1 MNIIE
6 MIAQDVFDKVRS
18 RFSNLEMGDGEGN
31 TTNNPKEARFFDF
44 DFAIEG
50 NTLGRVS
57 VSINDIGTLKVYY
70 GQGIT
75 EGTDSVIRGVWYDFL
90 KEMRMFAMRRMLRF
104 DTRDINKGNLNK
116 NDFQYLATNG
126 PKESNMTE
134 SQYFG
139 SSKTSYRALENTKL
153 IIKHSQAVNE
163 TQPGARSRHISA
175 LFIEN
180 SDGERFKYPFNHLSG
195 AKAMQ
200 RHVANG
206 GRPYDDKGTA
216 IIDMSESI
224 IQLNVFKR
232 QAAREGF
239 VNESTQDIFERA
251 MVKLEQLRQDCTN
264 LSKQTYYENWSN
276 NFKTNARAELDEV
289 TLEDYKDKF
298 TVRQFEDNLT
308 SIFPL
313 LHAIMQETS
322 EIDLADVIESTEKC
336 DECGMMECECDHVEE
351 ANDNDPPFDPDPK
364 KKNPPAK
371 PGKHGQGY
379 STAKHLA
386 KQGMKQAEKSAS
398 ESFEMFDEWAD
409 AIVEGYLEPDTIM
422 ALKDL
427 LDNGL
432 TLGAD
437 ATSAVE
443 ALESIGIHDEDL
455 ADALEGLAKVNPEA
469 DPRETIVAWVAH
481 TDPEAAQELSAE
493 PAAEPAP
500 EPAPVEPAPEAPVEP
515 APEADP
521 AAMAPAPEAPV
532 AEDEDSMDNEEPQPQ
547 RANMREIAEVVKSFY
562 DRETG
567 RFPKGETGVV
577 VHCKKMFGDQGGQL
591 AERLVAHLSQRSH
604 QQMAYEDITRM
615 LKLAGIKEGVE
626 KSQIPAY
633 KRKEKGGDW
642 KMSTKDLEDE
652 KTKSPTSSA
661 GLARKKKE
669 LGMSEE
675 SHQSATTM
683 KHVKNPTKGEKQA
696 AKDIKPGIAGYRD
709 RIDMLQSA
717 KKDGRLKNE
726 ASKPSA
732 GLSKGQ
738 KSSIAKKARA
748 GSDIGKPGKSFDK
761 VAKAAGGGEKGK
773 KIAAAAMWKNAAR

>member
-6 MIAQDVFDKVRS
+6 IISQDVFDKVRS

-44 DFAIEG
+44 DFVIEG
-50 NTLGRVS
+50 NNLGRVS
-57 VSINDIGTLKVYY
+57 VSINDIGTLKIYY

-75 EGTDSVIRGVWYDFL
+75 EGTDGIIRGLWYDFL

-116 NDFQYLATNG
+116 DDFQYLATNG
-126 PKESNMTE
+126 PKEDNMTE

-139 SSKTSYRALENTKL
+139 SSKTSYRTLESTKL

-163 TQPGARSRHISA
+163 EQPGARSRHINA

-180 SDGERFKYPFNHLSG
+180 AEGERFKYPFNHLSG

-206 GRPYDDKGTA
+206 GRPYDEKGGA

-224 IQLNVFKR
+224 IQLGIFKR
-232 QAAREGF
+232 QVAREGF
-239 VNESTQDIFERA
+239 VNEGTQDIVERA
-251 MVKLEQLRQDCTN
+251 MAKLEQLRHDCIN

-276 NFKTNARAELDEV
+276 NFKANTRAELDEV
-289 TLEDYKDKF
+289 TMEDYKDKF
-298 TVRQFEDNLT
+298 TVRQFEDNLS

-313 LHAIMQETS
+313 LHSIMQETS
-322 EIDLADVIESTEKC
+322 EVDLADVIESTEKC

-351 ANDNDPPFDPDPK
+351 ASDNDPPFDPDPK

-371 PGKHGQGY
+371 AGKHGQGY
-379 STAKHLA
+379 STVKHLA

-398 ESFEMFDEWAD
+398 ESFEMFDEWAESV
-409 AIVEGYLEPDTIM
+409 VEGFLEPDAIM
-422 ALKDL
+422 SLKDL

-432 TLGAD
+432 TLGVD
-437 ATSAVE
+437 GTSAIE
-443 ALESIGIHDEDL
+443 ALESIGITDKDL
-455 ADALEGLAKVNPEA
+455 ADALKSLAKINPDA
-469 DPRETIVAWVAH
+469 DPKETIVAWVAND
-481 TDPEAAQELSAE
+481 DPEAAQSLSD
-493 PAAEPAP
+493 AEPAP
-500 EPAPVEPAPEAPVEP
+500 EPAPVEPAPVPAEAPP
-515 APEADP
+515 AEDPNAVAPDPMADP
-521 AAMAPAPEAPV
+521 TAVPAAPV

-604 QQMAYEDITRM
+604 QQMAYEDMTRI

-626 KSQIPAY
+626 K
-633 KRKEKGGDW
+633 
-642 KMSTKDLEDE
+642 
-652 KTKSPTSSA
+652 
-661 GLARKKKE
+661 
-669 LGMSEE
+669 

-709 RIDMLQSA
+709 RVDMLQSA

-748 GSDIGKPGKSFDK
+748 GKDIGKPGKSFDK

>member
-6 MIAQDVFDKVRS
+6 IISQDVFDKVRS

-44 DFAIEG
+44 DFVIEG
-50 NTLGRVS
+50 NNLGRVS
-57 VSINDIGTLKVYY
+57 VSINDIGTLKIYY

-75 EGTDSVIRGVWYDFL
+75 EGTDGIIRGLWYDFL

-116 NDFQYLATNG
+116 DDFQYLAKNG
-126 PKESNMTE
+126 PKEDNMTE

-139 SSKTSYRALENTKL
+139 SSKTSYRTLESTKL

-163 TQPGARSRHISA
+163 TQPGARSRHINA

-180 SDGERFKYPFNHLSG
+180 ADGERFKYPFNHLSG

-206 GRPYDDKGTA
+206 GRPYDEKGGA

-224 IQLNVFKR
+224 IQLGIFKR
-232 QAAREGF
+232 QVAREGF
-239 VNESTQDIFERA
+239 VNEGTQDIVERA
-251 MVKLEQLRQDCTN
+251 MAKLEQLRHDCIS

-276 NFKTNARAELDEV
+276 NFKASTRAELDEV
-289 TLEDYKDKF
+289 TMEDYKDKF
-298 TVRQFEDNLT
+298 TVRQFEDNLS

-313 LHAIMQETS
+313 LHSIMQETS
-322 EIDLADVIESTEKC
+322 EVDLADVIESTEKC

-351 ANDNDPPFDPDPK
+351 SNDNNPPFDPDPP

-371 PGKHGQGY
+371 AGKHGQGY
-379 STAKHLA
+379 STVKHLA

-398 ESFEMFDEWAD
+398 ESFEMFDEWAESV
-409 AIVEGYLEPDTIM
+409 VEGFLEPDAIM
-422 ALKDL
+422 SLKDL

-432 TLGAD
+432 TLGVD
-437 ATSAVE
+437 GTSAIE
-443 ALESIGIHDEDL
+443 ALDAIGINDEDL
-455 ADALEGLAKVNPEA
+455 ADALKSLAKINPDA
-469 DPRETIVAWVAH
+469 DPKETIVAWVAND
-481 TDPEAAQELSAE
+481 DPEAAQSLSDAE
-493 PAAEPAP
+493 AAEPAP
-500 EPAPVEPAPEAPVEP
+500 EPAPVEPEP
-515 APEADP
+515 APAEAPPAQDP
-521 AAMAPAPEAPV
+521 NAMAPAPAPAPAPM

-567 RFPKGETGVV
+567 RFPKGETGVI

-591 AERLVAHLSQRSH
+591 AERLVTHLSQRSQ
-604 QQMAYEDITRM
+604 QQMAYEDLTRIM
-615 LKLAGIKEGVE
+615 KLAG
-626 KSQIPAY
+626 
-633 KRKEKGGDW
+633 
-642 KMSTKDLEDE
+642 
-652 KTKSPTSSA
+652 
-661 GLARKKKE
+661 
-669 LGMSEE
+669 
-675 SHQSATTM
+675 M
-683 KHVKNPTKGEKQA
+683 KVTE
-696 AKDIKPGIAGYRD
+696 
-709 RIDMLQSA
+709 
-717 KKDGRLKNE
+717 
-726 ASKPSA
+726 SKPSA

-738 KSSIAKKARA
+738 KSSIAKKAKA
-748 GSDIGKPGKSFDK
+748 GKDIGKPGKSFDK

-773 KIAAAAMWKNAAR
+773 RIAAAAMWKNAAR

>member
-180 SDGERFKYPFNHLSG
+180 ADGERFKYPFNHLSG

-216 IIDMSESI
+216 IIDISESI
-224 IQLNVFKR
+224 IQLNLFKR
-232 QAAREGF
+232 QAGREGF

-251 MVKLEQLRQDCTN
+251 MAKLEQLRHDCTS

-276 NFKTNARAELDEV
+276 NFKANTRAELDEI

-298 TVRQFEDNLT
+298 TVHQFEDNLT

-322 EIDLADVIESTEKC
+322 EVDLADVIEGSEEKC
-336 DECGMMECECDHVEE
+336 NECGMWESKCSCDDVEE
-351 ANDNDPPFDPDPK
+351 AY
-364 KKNPPAK
+364 NPNSAGATHARELKAHHRKDLETKAK
-371 PGKHGQGY
+371 GGDE
-379 STAKHLA
+379 TAKKRLQSLNDKEERMRNDYDA
-386 KQGMKQAEKSAS
+386 RMER
-398 ESFEMFDEWAD
+398 ESVGFENFENWAD
-409 AIVEGYLEPDTIM
+409 AIVEGSLEPDTIM

-443 ALESIGIHDEDL
+443 ALESIGINDEDL
-455 ADALEGLAKVNPEA
+455 NAALESLAKINPEA
-469 DPRETIVAWVAH
+469 DPRETIIAWVAH
-481 TDPEAAQELSAE
+481 TDPESAQELGAE
-493 PAAEPAP
+493 PAA

-521 AAMAPAPEAPV
+521 AAMAPAPAEDPNAVAPAPV
-532 AEDEDSMDNEEPQPQ
+532 AEDEDSMDNEEPVPQ
-547 RANMREIAEVVKSFY
+547 RGNMREIAEVVKSFY

-567 RFPKGETGVV
+567 RFPKGETGVI
-577 VHCKKMFGDQGGQL
+577 VHVKKQFGDQAGRV
-591 AERLVAHLSQRSH
+591 AEMLVSQLSQRA
-604 QQMAYEDITRM
+604 QAFEDMTRM
-615 LKLAGIKEGVE
+615 IKLSGVKEGVE
-626 KSQIPAY
+626 KSQIPAF

-642 KMSTKDLEDE
+642 KMSTKDLENE

-669 LGMSEE
+669 IGVSEV
-675 SHQSATTM
+675 SRQAATTM

-717 KKDGRLKNE
+717 EKSGRLKT
-726 ASKPSA
+726 K
-732 GLSKGQ
+732 
-738 KSSIAKKARA
+738 
-748 GSDIGKPGKSFDK
+748 
-761 VAKAAGGGEKGK
+761 
-773 KIAAAAMWKNAAR
+773 

>member
-6 MIAQDVFDKVRS
+6 IISQDVFDKVRS

-44 DFAIEG
+44 DFVIEG
-50 NTLGRVS
+50 NNLGRVS
-57 VSINDIGTLKVYY
+57 VSINDIGTLKIYY

-75 EGTDSVIRGVWYDFL
+75 EGTDGIIRGLWYDFL

-116 NDFQYLATNG
+116 DDFQYLAKNG
-126 PKESNMTE
+126 PKEDNMTE

-139 SSKTSYRALENTKL
+139 SSKTSYRTLESTKL

-163 TQPGARSRHISA
+163 TQPGARSRHINA

-180 SDGERFKYPFNHLSG
+180 ADGERFKYPFNHLSG

-206 GRPYDDKGTA
+206 GRPYDEKGGA

-224 IQLNVFKR
+224 IQLGIFKR
-232 QAAREGF
+232 QVAREGF
-239 VNESTQDIFERA
+239 VNEGTQDIVERA
-251 MVKLEQLRQDCTN
+251 MAKLEQLRHDCIS

-276 NFKTNARAELDEV
+276 NFKASTRAELDEV
-289 TLEDYKDKF
+289 TMEDYKDKF
-298 TVRQFEDNLT
+298 TVRQFEDNLS

-313 LHAIMQETS
+313 LHSIMQETS
-322 EIDLADVIESTEKC
+322 EVDLADVIESTEKC
-336 DECGMMECECDHVEE
+336 DECGMVECECDHVEE

-371 PGKHGQGY
+371 AGKHGQGY
-379 STAKHLA
+379 STVKHLA

-398 ESFEMFDEWAD
+398 ESFEMFDEWAESV
-409 AIVEGYLEPDTIM
+409 VEGFLEPDAIM
-422 ALKDL
+422 NLKDL
-427 LDNGL
+427 LDDGL
-432 TLGAD
+432 TLGVD
-437 ATSAVE
+437 GTSAIE
-443 ALESIGIHDEDL
+443 ALEAIGINDENL
-455 ADALEGLAKVNPEA
+455 ADALKSLAKINPDA
-469 DPRETIVAWVAH
+469 DPKETIVAWVAND
-481 TDPEAAQELSAE
+481 DPEAAQSLSD
-493 PAAEPAP
+493 AEPAP
-500 EPAPVEPAPEAPVEP
+500 EPAPVEPAPVPAEAPP
-515 APEADP
+515 AEDPNAVAPGPMADP
-521 AAMAPAPEAPV
+521 NAVPAAPV
-532 AEDEDSMDNEEPQPQ
+532 AEDEDSMDNKEPQPQ

-604 QQMAYEDITRM
+604 QQMAYEDMTRI

-626 KSQIPAY
+626 KS
-633 KRKEKGGDW
+633 
-642 KMSTKDLEDE
+642 
-652 KTKSPTSSA
+652 
-661 GLARKKKE
+661 
-669 LGMSEE
+669 
-675 SHQSATTM
+675 HQSNTTM

-748 GSDIGKPGKSFDK
+748 GKDIGKPGKSFDK

>member
-180 SDGERFKYPFNHLSG
+180 ADGERFKYPFNHLSG

-216 IIDMSESI
+216 IIDISESI
-224 IQLNVFKR
+224 IQLNLFKR
-232 QAAREGF
+232 QAGREGF

-251 MVKLEQLRQDCTN
+251 MAKLEQLRHDCTS

-276 NFKTNARAELDEV
+276 NFKANTRAELDEI

-298 TVRQFEDNLT
+298 TVHQFEDNLT

-322 EIDLADVIESTEKC
+322 EVDLADVIEGSEEKC
-336 DECGMMECECDHVEE
+336 NECGMWESKCSCDDVEE
-351 ANDNDPPFDPDPK
+351 AY
-364 KKNPPAK
+364 NPNSAGATHARELKAHHRKDLETKAK
-371 PGKHGQGY
+371 GGDE
-379 STAKHLA
+379 TAKKRLQSLNDKEERMRNDYDA
-386 KQGMKQAEKSAS
+386 RMER
-398 ESFEMFDEWAD
+398 ESVGFENFENWAD
-409 AIVEGYLEPDTIM
+409 AIVEGSLEPDTIM

-443 ALESIGIHDEDL
+443 ALESIGINDEDL
-455 ADALEGLAKVNPEA
+455 NAALESLAKINPEA
-469 DPRETIVAWVAH
+469 DPRETIIAWVAH
-481 TDPEAAQELSAE
+481 TDPESAQELGAE
-493 PAAEPAP
+493 PAA

-521 AAMAPAPEAPV
+521 AAMAPAPAEDPNAVAPAPV
-532 AEDEDSMDNEEPQPQ
+532 AEDEDSMDNEEPVPQ
-547 RANMREIAEVVKSFY
+547 RGNMREIAEVVKSFY

-567 RFPKGETGVV
+567 RFPKGETGVI
-577 VHCKKMFGDQGGQL
+577 VHVKKQFGDQAGRV
-591 AERLVAHLSQRSH
+591 AEMLVSQLSQRA
-604 QQMAYEDITRM
+604 QAFEDMTRM
-615 LKLAGIKEGVE
+615 IKLSGVKEGVE
-626 KSQIPAY
+626 KSQIPAF

-642 KMSTKDLEDE
+642 KMSTKDLENE

-669 LGMSEE
+669 IGVSEV
-675 SHQSATTM
+675 SRQAATTM
-683 KHVKNPTKGEKQA
+683 KHVKNPTKSEKQA

-717 KKDGRLKNE
+717 EKSGRLKT
-726 ASKPSA
+726 K
-732 GLSKGQ
+732 
-738 KSSIAKKARA
+738 
-748 GSDIGKPGKSFDK
+748 
-761 VAKAAGGGEKGK
+761 
-773 KIAAAAMWKNAAR
+773 

>member
-180 SDGERFKYPFNHLSG
+180 ADGERFKYPFNHLSG

-206 GRPYDDKGTA
+206 GRPYDDKGSA

-224 IQLNVFKR
+224 IQLNLFKR
-232 QAAREGF
+232 TAAREGF
-239 VNESTQDIFERA
+239 VNEGTQDIFERA
-251 MVKLEQLRQDCTN
+251 MAKLEQLRQDCTS

-276 NFKTNARAELDEV
+276 NFKANARAELDEV

-322 EIDLADVIESTEKC
+322 EVDLADVIESSEEKC
-336 DECGMMECECDHVEE
+336 NECGMYESKCSCDDVEE
-351 ANDNDPPFDPDPK
+351 AY
-364 KKNPPAK
+364 NPNSAGAEHARQLKASHRKDLETKAK
-371 PGKHGQGY
+371 GGDE
-379 STAKHLA
+379 TAKKRLQSLNDKEERMRNDYDA
-386 KQGMKQAEKSAS
+386 RMER
-398 ESFEMFDEWAD
+398 ESVGFENFENWAD
-409 AIVEGYLEPDTIM
+409 AIVEGSMEPDTIM

-437 ATSAVE
+437 AVSAVE
-443 ALESIGIHDEDL
+443 ALESIGINDEDL
-455 ADALEGLAKVNPEA
+455 NDALESLAKINPEA

-481 TDPEAAQELSAE
+481 SDPEAAQELGAE

-500 EPAPVEPAPEAPVEP
+500 EPAPVEPAPEAPVAP

-567 RFPKGETGVV
+567 RFPKGETGVI

-604 QQMAYEDITRM
+604 QQMAYEDMTRI
-615 LKLAGIKEGVE
+615 LKLSGVKEGVE
-626 KSQIPAY
+626 KSQVPAF

-669 LGMSEE
+669 IGVQEVS
-675 SHQSATTM
+675 QQAATTM

-717 KKDGRLKNE
+717 EKSGRLKT
-726 ASKPSA
+726 K
-732 GLSKGQ
+732 
-738 KSSIAKKARA
+738 
-748 GSDIGKPGKSFDK
+748 
-761 VAKAAGGGEKGK
+761 
-773 KIAAAAMWKNAAR
+773 

>member
-6 MIAQDVFDKVRS
+6 IISQDVFDKVRS

-44 DFAIEG
+44 DFVIEG
-50 NTLGRVS
+50 NNLGRVS
-57 VSINDIGTLKVYY
+57 VSINDIGTLKIYY

-75 EGTDSVIRGVWYDFL
+75 EGTDGIIRGLWYDFL

-116 NDFQYLATNG
+116 DDFQYLAKNG
-126 PKESNMTE
+126 PKEDNMTE

-139 SSKTSYRALENTKL
+139 SSKTSYRTLESTKL

-163 TQPGARSRHISA
+163 TQPGARSRHINA

-180 SDGERFKYPFNHLSG
+180 ADGERFKYPFNHLSG

-206 GRPYDDKGTA
+206 GRPYDEKGGA

-224 IQLNVFKR
+224 IQLGIFKR

-239 VNESTQDIFERA
+239 VNESTQDIVERA
-251 MVKLEQLRQDCTN
+251 MAKLEQLRHDCIN

-276 NFKTNARAELDEV
+276 NFKASTRAELDEV
-289 TLEDYKDKF
+289 TMEDYKDKF
-298 TVRQFEDNLT
+298 TVRQFEDNLS

-313 LHAIMQETS
+313 LHSIMQETS

-351 ANDNDPPFDPDPK
+351 ASDTDPPFDPDPP

-371 PGKHGQGY
+371 AGKHGQGY
-379 STAKHLA
+379 STVKHLA
-386 KQGMKQAEKSAS
+386 KQGMKQAEKSPT
-398 ESFEMFDEWAD
+398 ESFDMFDEWAD
-409 AIVEGYLEPDTIM
+409 AVVEGYLEPDTIM

-437 ATSAVE
+437 ATSAIE
-443 ALESIGIHDEDL
+443 ALEGIGIHDEQL
-455 ADALEGLAKVNPEA
+455 ADALESLAKVNPEA

-481 TDPEAAQELSAE
+481 DDPEAAQELSAE
-493 PAAEPAP
+493 PAAAPA
-500 EPAPVEPAPEAPVEP
+500 PAPVEPAPEAPAEP
-515 APEADP
+515 APAEP
-521 AAMAPAPEAPV
+521 APVAPAPEAPV

-567 RFPKGETGVV
+567 RFPKGETGVI

-604 QQMAYEDITRM
+604 QQMAYEDLTRIM
-615 LKLAGIKEGVE
+615 KLAG
-626 KSQIPAY
+626 
-633 KRKEKGGDW
+633 
-642 KMSTKDLEDE
+642 
-652 KTKSPTSSA
+652 
-661 GLARKKKE
+661 
-669 LGMSEE
+669 
-675 SHQSATTM
+675 M
-683 KHVKNPTKGEKQA
+683 KVTE
-696 AKDIKPGIAGYRD
+696 
-709 RIDMLQSA
+709 
-717 KKDGRLKNE
+717 
-726 ASKPSA
+726 SKPSA
-732 GLSKGQ
+732 GLSKKQ
-738 KSSIAKKARA
+738 KSSISKKARA
-748 GSDIGKPGKSFDK
+748 GGDIGKPGKSFDK

>member
-1 MNIIE
+1 
-6 MIAQDVFDKVRS
+6 
-18 RFSNLEMGDGEGN
+18 
-31 TTNNPKEARFFDF
+31 
-44 DFAIEG
+44 
-50 NTLGRVS
+50 
-57 VSINDIGTLKVYY
+57 
-70 GQGIT
+70 
-75 EGTDSVIRGVWYDFL
+75 
-90 KEMRMFAMRRMLRF
+90 
-104 DTRDINKGNLNK
+104 
-116 NDFQYLATNG
+116 
-126 PKESNMTE
+126 
-134 SQYFG
+134 
-139 SSKTSYRALENTKL
+139 
-153 IIKHSQAVNE
+153 
-163 TQPGARSRHISA
+163 
-175 LFIEN
+175 
-180 SDGERFKYPFNHLSG
+180 
-195 AKAMQ
+195 
-200 RHVANG
+200 
-206 GRPYDDKGTA
+206 
-216 IIDMSESI
+216 
-224 IQLNVFKR
+224 
-232 QAAREGF
+232 
-239 VNESTQDIFERA
+239 
-251 MVKLEQLRQDCTN
+251 
-264 LSKQTYYENWSN
+264 
-276 NFKTNARAELDEV
+276 
-289 TLEDYKDKF
+289 
-298 TVRQFEDNLT
+298 
-308 SIFPL
+308 
-313 LHAIMQETS
+313 MQETS
-322 EIDLADVIESTEKC
+322 EVDLADVIESTEKC

-351 ANDNDPPFDPDPK
+351 ASDTDPPFDPDPP

-371 PGKHGQGY
+371 AGKHGQGY
-379 STAKHLA
+379 STVKHLA
-386 KQGMKQAEKSAS
+386 KQGMKQAEKSPT
-398 ESFEMFDEWAD
+398 ESFDMFDEWAD
-409 AIVEGYLEPDTIM
+409 AVVEGYLEPDTIM

-437 ATSAVE
+437 ATSAIE
-443 ALESIGIHDEDL
+443 ALEGIGIHDEQL
-455 ADALEGLAKVNPEA
+455 ADALESLAKVNPEA

-481 TDPEAAQELSAE
+481 DDPEAAQELSAE
-493 PAAEPAP
+493 QAT
-500 EPAPVEPAPEAPVEP
+500 EPAPVEPAPVEPVEP

-521 AAMAPAPEAPV
+521 AATAPAPAPAEDPNAVPPEAPV
-532 AEDEDSMDNEEPQPQ
+532 AEDEDSMDNEEPQPHQ
-547 RANMREIAEVVKSFY
+547 ANMREIAEVVKSFY

-567 RFPKGETGVV
+567 RFPKGETGVI

-604 QQMAYEDITRM
+604 QQQAFEEMTRM

-726 ASKPSA
+726 ASHQSATTMKHVKNPTKSEKQAAKDIKPGIAGYRDRVDMLQSAKKDGRLKNEASKPSA

-748 GSDIGKPGKSFDK
+748 GGDIGKPGKSFDK

-773 KIAAAAMWKNAAR
+773 RIAAAAMWKNAAR

>member
-163 TQPGARSRHISA
+163 EQPGARSRHISA

-180 SDGERFKYPFNHLSG
+180 ADGERFKYPFNHLSG

-206 GRPYDDKGTA
+206 GRPYDDKGGA
-216 IIDMSESI
+216 IIDISESI
-224 IQLNVFKR
+224 IQLNLFKR
-232 QAAREGF
+232 QAGREGF

-251 MVKLEQLRQDCTN
+251 MAKLEQLRLDCTN

-276 NFKTNARAELDEV
+276 NFKASTRAELDEV

-322 EIDLADVIESTEKC
+322 EVDLADVIEGSEEKC
-336 DECGMMECECDHVEE
+336 NECGMLESKCSCDDVEE
-351 ANDNDPPFDPDPK
+351 AY
-364 KKNPPAK
+364 NPNSAGATHARELKAHHRKDLETKAK
-371 PGKHGQGY
+371 SGDE
-379 STAKHLA
+379 TAKKRLQSLNDKEERMRNDFDA
-386 KQGMKQAEKSAS
+386 RMERESVGF
-398 ESFEMFDEWAD
+398 ESFENWAD
-409 AIVEGYLEPDTIM
+409 AISEGYLEPDTIM

-443 ALESIGIHDEDL
+443 ALESIGINDEDL
-455 ADALEGLAKVNPEA
+455 NDALESLAKINPEA
-469 DPRETIVAWVAH
+469 DPRETIIAWVAH
-481 TDPEAAQELSAE
+481 SDPEAAQELG
-493 PAAEPAP
+493 AEPAP
-500 EPAPVEPAPEAPVEP
+500 VEPAPVEPAPVEPAPEAPVEP
-515 APEADP
+515 APAEDP
-521 AAMAPAPEAPV
+521 NAVPAAPV

-547 RANMREIAEVVKSFY
+547 RANMKEIAEVVKSFY

-567 RFPKGETGVV
+567 RFPKGETGVI

-604 QQMAYEDITRM
+604 QQMAYEDMTRI
-615 LKLAGIKEGVE
+615 LKLSGVREGVE
-626 KSQIPAY
+626 KSQVPAF

-669 LGMSEE
+669 IGVSEV
-675 SHQSATTM
+675 SRQAATTM

-717 KKDGRLKNE
+717 EKSGRLKT
-726 ASKPSA
+726 K
-732 GLSKGQ
+732 
-738 KSSIAKKARA
+738 
-748 GSDIGKPGKSFDK
+748 
-761 VAKAAGGGEKGK
+761 
-773 KIAAAAMWKNAAR
+773 

>member
-1 MNIIE
+1 
-6 MIAQDVFDKVRS
+6 
-18 RFSNLEMGDGEGN
+18 
-31 TTNNPKEARFFDF
+31 
-44 DFAIEG
+44 
-50 NTLGRVS
+50 
-57 VSINDIGTLKVYY
+57 
-70 GQGIT
+70 
-75 EGTDSVIRGVWYDFL
+75 
-90 KEMRMFAMRRMLRF
+90 
-104 DTRDINKGNLNK
+104 
-116 NDFQYLATNG
+116 
-126 PKESNMTE
+126 MTE

-180 SDGERFKYPFNHLSG
+180 ADGERFKYPFNHLSG

-216 IIDMSESI
+216 IIDISESI
-224 IQLNVFKR
+224 IQLNLFKR
-232 QAAREGF
+232 QAGREGF

-251 MVKLEQLRQDCTN
+251 MAKLEQLRHDCTS

-276 NFKTNARAELDEV
+276 NFKANTRAELDEI

-298 TVRQFEDNLT
+298 TVHQFEDNLT

-322 EIDLADVIESTEKC
+322 EVDLADVIEGSEEKC
-336 DECGMMECECDHVEE
+336 NECGMWESKCSCDDVEE
-351 ANDNDPPFDPDPK
+351 AY
-364 KKNPPAK
+364 NPNSAGATHARELKAHHRKDLETKAK
-371 PGKHGQGY
+371 GGDE
-379 STAKHLA
+379 TAKKRLQSLNDKEERMRNDYDA
-386 KQGMKQAEKSAS
+386 RMER
-398 ESFEMFDEWAD
+398 ESVGFENFENWAD
-409 AIVEGYLEPDTIM
+409 AIVEGSLEPDTIM

-443 ALESIGIHDEDL
+443 ALESIGINDEDL
-455 ADALEGLAKVNPEA
+455 NAALESLAKINPEA
-469 DPRETIVAWVAH
+469 DPRETIIAWVAH
-481 TDPEAAQELSAE
+481 TDPESAQELGAE
-493 PAAEPAP
+493 PAA

-521 AAMAPAPEAPV
+521 AAMAPAPAEDPNAVAPAPV
-532 AEDEDSMDNEEPQPQ
+532 AEDEDSMDNEEPVPQ
-547 RANMREIAEVVKSFY
+547 RGNMREIAEVVKSFY

-567 RFPKGETGVV
+567 RFPKGETGVI
-577 VHCKKMFGDQGGQL
+577 VHVKKQFGDQAGRV
-591 AERLVAHLSQRSH
+591 AEMLVSQLSQRA
-604 QQMAYEDITRM
+604 QAFEDMTRM
-615 LKLAGIKEGVE
+615 IKLSGVKEGVE
-626 KSQIPAY
+626 KSQIPAF

-642 KMSTKDLEDE
+642 KMSTKDLENE

-669 LGMSEE
+669 IGVSEV
-675 SHQSATTM
+675 SRQAATTM
-683 KHVKNPTKGEKQA
+683 KHVKNPTKSEKQA

-717 KKDGRLKNE
+717 EKSGRLKT
-726 ASKPSA
+726 K
-732 GLSKGQ
+732 
-738 KSSIAKKARA
+738 
-748 GSDIGKPGKSFDK
+748 
-761 VAKAAGGGEKGK
+761 
-773 KIAAAAMWKNAAR
+773 

>member
-6 MIAQDVFDKVRS
+6 IISQDVFDKVRS

-44 DFAIEG
+44 DFVIEG
-50 NTLGRVS
+50 NNLGRVS
-57 VSINDIGTLKVYY
+57 VSINDIGTLKIYY

-75 EGTDSVIRGVWYDFL
+75 EGTDGIIRGLWYDFL

-116 NDFQYLATNG
+116 DDFQYLATNG
-126 PKESNMTE
+126 PKEDNMTE

-139 SSKTSYRALENTKL
+139 SSKTSYRTLESTKL

-163 TQPGARSRHISA
+163 EQPGARSRHINA

-180 SDGERFKYPFNHLSG
+180 AEGERFKYPFNHLSG

-206 GRPYDDKGTA
+206 GRPYDEKGGA

-224 IQLNVFKR
+224 IQLGIFKR
-232 QAAREGF
+232 QVAREGF
-239 VNESTQDIFERA
+239 VNEGTQDIVERA
-251 MVKLEQLRQDCTN
+251 MAKLEQLRHDCIN

-276 NFKTNARAELDEV
+276 NFKANTRAELDEV
-289 TLEDYKDKF
+289 TMEDYKDKF
-298 TVRQFEDNLT
+298 TVRQFEDNLS

-313 LHAIMQETS
+313 LHSIMQETS
-322 EIDLADVIESTEKC
+322 EVDLADVIESTEKC

-351 ANDNDPPFDPDPK
+351 ASDNDPPFDPDPK

-371 PGKHGQGY
+371 AGKHGQGY
-379 STAKHLA
+379 STVKHLA

-398 ESFEMFDEWAD
+398 ESFEMFDEWAESV
-409 AIVEGYLEPDTIM
+409 VEGFLEPDAIM
-422 ALKDL
+422 SLKDL

-432 TLGAD
+432 TLGVD
-437 ATSAVE
+437 GTSAIE
-443 ALESIGIHDEDL
+443 ALESIGITDKDL
-455 ADALEGLAKVNPEA
+455 ADALKSLAKINPDA
-469 DPRETIVAWVAH
+469 DPKETIVAWVAND
-481 TDPEAAQELSAE
+481 DPEAAQSLSD
-493 PAAEPAP
+493 AEPAP
-500 EPAPVEPAPEAPVEP
+500 EPAPVEPAPVPAEAPP
-515 APEADP
+515 AEDPNAVAPDPMADP
-521 AAMAPAPEAPV
+521 NAVPAAPV

-604 QQMAYEDITRM
+604 QQMAYEDMTRI

-626 KSQIPAY
+626 K
-633 KRKEKGGDW
+633 
-642 KMSTKDLEDE
+642 
-652 KTKSPTSSA
+652 
-661 GLARKKKE
+661 
-669 LGMSEE
+669 

-709 RIDMLQSA
+709 RVDMLQSA

-748 GSDIGKPGKSFDK
+748 GKDIGKPGKSFDK

>member
-116 NDFQYLATNG
+116 DDFQYLATNG

-163 TQPGARSRHISA
+163 EQPGARSRHISA

-180 SDGERFKYPFNHLSG
+180 ADGERFKYPFNHLSG

-206 GRPYDDKGTA
+206 GRPYDDKGAA

-224 IQLNVFKR
+224 IQLNLFKR

-251 MVKLEQLRQDCTN
+251 MVKLAQLRQDCTS

-276 NFKTNARAELDEV
+276 NFKANKRAELDEV

-322 EIDLADVIESTEKC
+322 EVDLDDVVEGSEEKC
-336 DECGMMECECDHVEE
+336 EECGMWESKCSCDHVEE
-351 ANDNDPPFDPDPK
+351 STDAFEAFD
-364 KKNPPAK
+364 
-371 PGKHGQGY
+371 Q
-379 STAKHLA
+379 
-386 KQGMKQAEKSAS
+386 
-398 ESFEMFDEWAD
+398 WAD
-409 AIVEGYLEPDTIM
+409 AIVEGMMTPDTIM

-443 ALESIGIHDEDL
+443 ALESIGINDKDL
-455 ADALEGLAKVNPEA
+455 NDALESLAKINPEA

-481 TDPEAAQELSAE
+481 SDPEAAQELGAE

-500 EPAPVEPAPEAPVEP
+500 VEPAPVEPAPEAPVEP
-515 APEADP
+515 APAP
-521 AAMAPAPEAPV
+521 VAPAPEAPV
-532 AEDEDSMDNEEPQPQ
+532 AEDEDSMDNAEPVRQKG
-547 RANMREIAEVVKSFY
+547 NMREIAEVVKSFY

-567 RFPKGETGVV
+567 RFPKGETGVI
-577 VHCKKMFGDQGGQL
+577 VHVKKQFGDQAGRV
-591 AERLVAHLSQRSH
+591 AEMLVSQLSQRA
-604 QQMAYEDITRM
+604 QAFEDMTRM
-615 LKLAGIKEGVE
+615 IKLSGIKEGAE
-626 KSQIPAY
+626 KSQIPAF

-669 LGMSEE
+669 IGVQEVS
-675 SHQSATTM
+675 QQAATTM

-717 KKDGRLKNE
+717 EKSGRLKT
-726 ASKPSA
+726 K
-732 GLSKGQ
+732 
-738 KSSIAKKARA
+738 
-748 GSDIGKPGKSFDK
+748 
-761 VAKAAGGGEKGK
+761 
-773 KIAAAAMWKNAAR
+773 

>member
-1 MNIIE
+1 MRN
-6 MIAQDVFDKVRS
+6 
-18 RFSNLEMGDGEGN
+18 
-31 TTNNPKEARFFDF
+31 DF
-44 DFAIEG
+44 DARME
-50 NTLGRVS
+50 RES
-57 VSINDIGTLKVYY
+57 VG
-70 GQGIT
+70 
-75 EGTDSVIRGVWYDFL
+75 F
-90 KEMRMFAMRRMLRF
+90 
-104 DTRDINKGNLNK
+104 
-116 NDFQYLATNG
+116 
-126 PKESNMTE
+126 
-134 SQYFG
+134 
-139 SSKTSYRALENTKL
+139 EN
-153 IIKHSQAVNE
+153 
-163 TQPGARSRHISA
+163 
-175 LFIEN
+175 FEN
-180 SDGERFKYPFNHLSG
+180 
-195 AKAMQ
+195 
-200 RHVANG
+200 
-206 GRPYDDKGTA
+206 
-216 IIDMSESI
+216 
-224 IQLNVFKR
+224 
-232 QAAREGF
+232 
-239 VNESTQDIFERA
+239 
-251 MVKLEQLRQDCTN
+251 
-264 LSKQTYYENWSN
+264 
-276 NFKTNARAELDEV
+276 
-289 TLEDYKDKF
+289 
-298 TVRQFEDNLT
+298 
-308 SIFPL
+308 
-313 LHAIMQETS
+313 
-322 EIDLADVIESTEKC
+322 
-336 DECGMMECECDHVEE
+336 
-351 ANDNDPPFDPDPK
+351 
-364 KKNPPAK
+364 
-371 PGKHGQGY
+371 
-379 STAKHLA
+379 
-386 KQGMKQAEKSAS
+386 
-398 ESFEMFDEWAD
+398 WAD

-455 ADALEGLAKVNPEA
+455 ADALESLAKINPEA

-481 TDPEAAQELSAE
+481 SDPEAAQELGAA

-500 EPAPVEPAPEAPVEP
+500 EPAPVEPAPEAPVAP

-532 AEDEDSMDNEEPQPQ
+532 AEDEDSMDNEEPQPH

-567 RFPKGETGVV
+567 RFPKGETGVI

-591 AERLVAHLSQRSH
+591 AERLVAHLSQRSQ
-604 QQMAYEDITRM
+604 QQMAYEDMTRM

-626 KSQIPAY
+626 KSKIPAF

-748 GSDIGKPGKSFDK
+748 GGDIGKPGKSFDK

>member
-116 NDFQYLATNG
+116 DDFQYLATNG

-163 TQPGARSRHISA
+163 EQPGARSRHISA

-180 SDGERFKYPFNHLSG
+180 ADGERFKYPFNHLSG

-224 IQLNVFKR
+224 IQLNLFKR
-232 QAAREGF
+232 QAGREGF

-251 MVKLEQLRQDCTN
+251 MAKLEQLRQDCTS

-276 NFKTNARAELDEV
+276 NFKANTRAELDEI

-322 EIDLADVIESTEKC
+322 EVDLADVIEGS
-336 DECGMMECECDHVEE
+336 DDVEE
-351 ANDNDPPFDPDPK
+351 AYNPNSAGAQHARELKASHRKDLETKAKGGDESAKKRLQSLNDKEERMRNDFD
-364 KKNPPAK
+364 AR
-371 PGKHGQGY
+371 
-379 STAKHLA
+379 
-386 KQGMKQAEKSAS
+386 MER
-398 ESFEMFDEWAD
+398 ESVGFENFENWAD

-455 ADALEGLAKVNPEA
+455 ADALESLAKVNPEA

-500 EPAPVEPAPEAPVEP
+500 EPAPVEPAPEEPVAP

-521 AAMAPAPEAPV
+521 AAMAPAPAPM
-532 AEDEDSMDNEEPQPQ
+532 AEDEDSMDNEEPQPH

-567 RFPKGETGVV
+567 RFPKGETGVI

-604 QQMAYEDITRM
+604 QQMAYEDMTRM

-626 KSQIPAY
+626 KSQIPAF

-748 GSDIGKPGKSFDK
+748 GGDIGKPGKSFDK

>member
-180 SDGERFKYPFNHLSG
+180 ADGERFKYPFNHLSG

-216 IIDMSESI
+216 IIDISESI
-224 IQLNVFKR
+224 IQLNLFKR
-232 QAAREGF
+232 QAGREGF

-251 MVKLEQLRQDCTN
+251 MAKLEQLRHDCTS

-276 NFKTNARAELDEV
+276 NFKANTRAELDEI

-298 TVRQFEDNLT
+298 TVHQFEDNLT

-322 EIDLADVIESTEKC
+322 EVDLADVIEGSEEKC
-336 DECGMMECECDHVEE
+336 NECGMWESKCSCDDVEE
-351 ANDNDPPFDPDPK
+351 AYNPNSAGATHARELKAHHRKELETKAKGGDESAKKRLQSLNDKEERMRNDYDARMERESVGF
-364 KKNPPAK
+364 
-371 PGKHGQGY
+371 
-379 STAKHLA
+379 
-386 KQGMKQAEKSAS
+386 
-398 ESFEMFDEWAD
+398 ESFENWAD
-409 AIVEGYLEPDTIM
+409 AISEGYLEPDTIM

-443 ALESIGIHDEDL
+443 ALESIGINDEDL
-455 ADALEGLAKVNPEA
+455 NAALESLAKINPEA

-481 TDPEAAQELSAE
+481 SDPESAQELGAE

-500 EPAPVEPAPEAPVEP
+500 AEPAPVEPAPAPAE
-515 APEADP
+515 DP
-521 AAMAPAPEAPV
+521 AAMAPAPAEDPNAVPAAPV

-567 RFPKGETGVV
+567 RFPKGETGVI

-604 QQMAYEDITRM
+604 QQMAYEDMTRI
-615 LKLAGIKEGVE
+615 LKLSGVKEGVE
-626 KSQIPAY
+626 KSKIPAF

-675 SHQSATTM
+675 SSQSKTTM
-683 KHVKNPTKGEKQA
+683 KHIKNPTKGEKQA

-717 KKDGRLKNE
+717 EKSGRLKT
-726 ASKPSA
+726 K
-732 GLSKGQ
+732 
-738 KSSIAKKARA
+738 
-748 GSDIGKPGKSFDK
+748 
-761 VAKAAGGGEKGK
+761 
-773 KIAAAAMWKNAAR
+773 

>member
-116 NDFQYLATNG
+116 DDFQYLATNG

-163 TQPGARSRHISA
+163 EQPGARSRHISA

-180 SDGERFKYPFNHLSG
+180 ADGERFKYPFNHLSG

-224 IQLNVFKR
+224 IQLNLFKR
-232 QAAREGF
+232 QAGREGF

-251 MVKLEQLRQDCTN
+251 MAKLEQLRQDCTS

-276 NFKTNARAELDEV
+276 NFKANTRAELDEI

-322 EIDLADVIESTEKC
+322 EVDLADVIEGS
-336 DECGMMECECDHVEE
+336 DDVEE
-351 ANDNDPPFDPDPK
+351 AY
-364 KKNPPAK
+364 NP
-371 PGKHGQGY
+371 
-379 STAKHLA
+379 
-386 KQGMKQAEKSAS
+386 
-398 ESFEMFDEWAD
+398 
-409 AIVEGYLEPDTIM
+409 
-422 ALKDL
+422 
-427 LDNGL
+427 N
-432 TLGAD
+432 
-437 ATSAVE
+437 
-443 ALESIGIHDEDL
+443 
-455 ADALEGLAKVNPEA
+455 
-469 DPRETIVAWVAH
+469 
-481 TDPEAAQELSAE
+481 
-493 PAAEPAP
+493 
-500 EPAPVEPAPEAPVEP
+500 
-515 APEADP
+515 
-521 AAMAPAPEAPV
+521 
-532 AEDEDSMDNEEPQPQ
+532 
-547 RANMREIAEVVKSFY
+547 
-562 DRETG
+562 
-567 RFPKGETGVV
+567 
-577 VHCKKMFGDQGGQL
+577 
-591 AERLVAHLSQRSH
+591 
-604 QQMAYEDITRM
+604 
-615 LKLAGIKEGVE
+615 
-626 KSQIPAY
+626 
-633 KRKEKGGDW
+633 
-642 KMSTKDLEDE
+642 
-652 KTKSPTSSA
+652 SA
-661 GLARKKKE
+661 GAQHARE
-669 LGMSEE
+669 LKA
-675 SHQSATTM
+675 SHRKRS
-683 KHVKNPTKGEKQA
+683 
-696 AKDIKPGIAGYRD
+696 
-709 RIDMLQSA
+709 
-717 KKDGRLKNE
+717 
-726 ASKPSA
+726 
-732 GLSKGQ
+732 
-738 KSSIAKKARA
+738 
-748 GSDIGKPGKSFDK
+748 
-761 VAKAAGGGEKGK
+761 
-773 KIAAAAMWKNAAR
+773 

>member
-6 MIAQDVFDKVRS
+6 IISQDVFDKVRS

-44 DFAIEG
+44 DFVIEG
-50 NTLGRVS
+50 NNLGRVS
-57 VSINDIGTLKVYY
+57 VSINDIGTLKIYY

-75 EGTDSVIRGVWYDFL
+75 EGTDGIIRGLWYDFL

-116 NDFQYLATNG
+116 DDFQYLATNG
-126 PKESNMTE
+126 PKEDNMTE

-139 SSKTSYRALENTKL
+139 SSKTSYRTLESTKL

-163 TQPGARSRHISA
+163 EQPGARSRHINA

-180 SDGERFKYPFNHLSG
+180 AEGERFKYPFNHLSG

-206 GRPYDDKGTA
+206 GRPYDEKGGA

-224 IQLNVFKR
+224 IQLGIFKR
-232 QAAREGF
+232 QVAREGF
-239 VNESTQDIFERA
+239 VNEGTQDIVERA
-251 MVKLEQLRQDCTN
+251 MAKLEQLRHDCIN

-276 NFKTNARAELDEV
+276 NFKANTRAELDEV
-289 TLEDYKDKF
+289 TMEDYKDKF
-298 TVRQFEDNLT
+298 TVRQFEDNLS

-313 LHAIMQETS
+313 LHSIMQETS
-322 EIDLADVIESTEKC
+322 EVDLADVIESTEKC

-351 ANDNDPPFDPDPK
+351 ASDNDPPFDPDPK

-371 PGKHGQGY
+371 AGKHGQGY
-379 STAKHLA
+379 STVKHLA

-398 ESFEMFDEWAD
+398 ESFEMFDEWAESV
-409 AIVEGYLEPDTIM
+409 VEGFLEPDAIM
-422 ALKDL
+422 SLKDL

-432 TLGAD
+432 TLGVD
-437 ATSAVE
+437 GTSAIE
-443 ALESIGIHDEDL
+443 ALESIGITDKDL
-455 ADALEGLAKVNPEA
+455 ADALKSLAKINPDA
-469 DPRETIVAWVAH
+469 DPKETIVAWVAND
-481 TDPEAAQELSAE
+481 DPEAAQSLSD
-493 PAAEPAP
+493 AEPAP
-500 EPAPVEPAPEAPVEP
+500 EPAPVEPAPVPAEAPP
-515 APEADP
+515 AEDPNAVAPDPMADLNAVP
-521 AAMAPAPEAPV
+521 AAPV

-604 QQMAYEDITRM
+604 QQMAYEDMTRI

-626 KSQIPAY
+626 KS
-633 KRKEKGGDW
+633 
-642 KMSTKDLEDE
+642 
-652 KTKSPTSSA
+652 
-661 GLARKKKE
+661 
-669 LGMSEE
+669 
-675 SHQSATTM
+675 HQSNTTM
-683 KHVKNPTKGEKQA
+683 KHIKNPTKGEKQA

-709 RIDMLQSA
+709 RVDMLQSA

-748 GSDIGKPGKSFDK
+748 GKDIGKPGKSFDK

>member
-6 MIAQDVFDKVRS
+6 IISQDVFDKVRS

-44 DFAIEG
+44 DFVIEG
-50 NTLGRVS
+50 NNLGRVS
-57 VSINDIGTLKVYY
+57 VSINDIGTLKIYY

-75 EGTDSVIRGVWYDFL
+75 EGTDGIIRGLWYDFL

-116 NDFQYLATNG
+116 DDFQYLAKNG
-126 PKESNMTE
+126 PKEDNMTE

-139 SSKTSYRALENTKL
+139 SSKTSYRTLESTKL

-163 TQPGARSRHISA
+163 TQPGARSRHINA

-180 SDGERFKYPFNHLSG
+180 ADGERFKYPFNHLSG

-206 GRPYDDKGTA
+206 GRPYDEKGGA

-224 IQLNVFKR
+224 IQLGIFKR
-232 QAAREGF
+232 QVAREGF
-239 VNESTQDIFERA
+239 VNEGTQDIVERA
-251 MVKLEQLRQDCTN
+251 MAKLEQLRHDCIN

-276 NFKTNARAELDEV
+276 NFKASARAELDEV
-289 TLEDYKDKF
+289 TMEDYKDKF
-298 TVRQFEDNLT
+298 TVRQFEDNLS

-313 LHAIMQETS
+313 LHSIMQETS
-322 EIDLADVIESTEKC
+322 EVDLADVIESTEKC

-351 ANDNDPPFDPDPK
+351 ANDNNPPFDPDPP

-371 PGKHGQGY
+371 AGKHGQGY
-379 STAKHLA
+379 STVKHLA

-398 ESFEMFDEWAD
+398 ESFEMFDEWAESV
-409 AIVEGYLEPDTIM
+409 VEGFLEPDAIM
-422 ALKDL
+422 NLKDL
-427 LDNGL
+427 LDDGL
-432 TLGAD
+432 TLGVD
-437 ATSAVE
+437 GTSAIE
-443 ALESIGIHDEDL
+443 ALEAIGINDENL
-455 ADALEGLAKVNPEA
+455 ADALKSLAKINPDA
-469 DPRETIVAWVAH
+469 DPKETIVAWVAND
-481 TDPEAAQELSAE
+481 DPEAAQSLSD
-493 PAAEPAP
+493 AEPAP
-500 EPAPVEPAPEAPVEP
+500 EPAPVEPAPVPAEAPP
-515 APEADP
+515 AEDPNAVAPGPMADP
-521 AAMAPAPEAPV
+521 NAVPAAPV
-532 AEDEDSMDNEEPQPQ
+532 AEDEDSMDNKEPQPQ

-604 QQMAYEDITRM
+604 QQMAYEDMTRI

-626 KSQIPAY
+626 KS
-633 KRKEKGGDW
+633 
-642 KMSTKDLEDE
+642 
-652 KTKSPTSSA
+652 
-661 GLARKKKE
+661 
-669 LGMSEE
+669 
-675 SHQSATTM
+675 HQSNTTM

-748 GSDIGKPGKSFDK
+748 GKDIGKPGKSFDK

>member
-180 SDGERFKYPFNHLSG
+180 ADGERFKYPFNHLSG

-216 IIDMSESI
+216 IIDISESI
-224 IQLNVFKR
+224 IQLNLFKR

-251 MVKLEQLRQDCTN
+251 MAKLEQLRHDCTS

-276 NFKTNARAELDEV
+276 NFKANTRAELDEI

-298 TVRQFEDNLT
+298 TVHQFEDNLT
-308 SIFPL
+308 NIFPL

-322 EIDLADVIESTEKC
+322 EVDLADVIEGSEEKC
-336 DECGMMECECDHVEE
+336 NECGMLESKCSCDDVEE
-351 ANDNDPPFDPDPK
+351 AY
-364 KKNPPAK
+364 NPNSAGAEHARQLKASHRKDLETKAK
-371 PGKHGQGY
+371 GGDE
-379 STAKHLA
+379 TAKKRLQSLNDKEERMRNDYDA
-386 KQGMKQAEKSAS
+386 RMER
-398 ESFEMFDEWAD
+398 ESVGFENFENWAD
-409 AIVEGYLEPDTIM
+409 AIVEGSMEPDTIM

-443 ALESIGIHDEDL
+443 ALESIGINDEDL
-455 ADALEGLAKVNPEA
+455 NAALESLAKINPEA

-481 TDPEAAQELSAE
+481 TDPESAQELGAE
-493 PAAEPAP
+493 PAA

-521 AAMAPAPEAPV
+521 AAMATAPAEDPNAVAPAPM
-532 AEDEDSMDNEEPQPQ
+532 AEDEDSMDNEEPVPQ
-547 RANMREIAEVVKSFY
+547 RGNMREIAEVVKSFY

-567 RFPKGETGVV
+567 RFPKGETGVI
-577 VHCKKMFGDQGGQL
+577 VHVKKQFGDQAGRV
-591 AERLVAHLSQRSH
+591 AEMLVSQLSQRA
-604 QQMAYEDITRM
+604 QAFEDITRM
-615 LKLAGIKEGVE
+615 IKLSGVKEGVE
-626 KSQIPAY
+626 KSQIPAF

-669 LGMSEE
+669 IGVQEV
-675 SHQSATTM
+675 SHQDKTTM

-717 KKDGRLKNE
+717 EKSGRLKT
-726 ASKPSA
+726 K
-732 GLSKGQ
+732 
-738 KSSIAKKARA
+738 
-748 GSDIGKPGKSFDK
+748 
-761 VAKAAGGGEKGK
+761 
-773 KIAAAAMWKNAAR
+773 

>member
-6 MIAQDVFDKVRS
+6 IISQDVFDKVRS

-44 DFAIEG
+44 DFVIEG
-50 NTLGRVS
+50 NNLGRVS
-57 VSINDIGTLKVYY
+57 VSINDIGTLKIYY

-75 EGTDSVIRGVWYDFL
+75 EGTDGIIRGLWYDFL

-116 NDFQYLATNG
+116 DDFQYLATNG
-126 PKESNMTE
+126 PKEDNMTE

-139 SSKTSYRALENTKL
+139 SSKTSYRTLESTKL

-163 TQPGARSRHISA
+163 EQPGARSRHINA

-180 SDGERFKYPFNHLSG
+180 AEGERFKYPFNHLSG

-206 GRPYDDKGTA
+206 GRPYDEKGGA

-224 IQLNVFKR
+224 IQLGIFKR
-232 QAAREGF
+232 QVAREGF
-239 VNESTQDIFERA
+239 VNEGTQDIVERA
-251 MVKLEQLRQDCTN
+251 IAKLEQLRHDCIN

-276 NFKTNARAELDEV
+276 NFKANTRAELDEV
-289 TLEDYKDKF
+289 TMEDYKDKF
-298 TVRQFEDNLT
+298 TVRQFEDNLS

-313 LHAIMQETS
+313 LHSIMQETS
-322 EIDLADVIESTEKC
+322 EVDLADVIESTEKC

-351 ANDNDPPFDPDPK
+351 ASDNDPPFDPDPK

-371 PGKHGQGY
+371 AGKHGQGY
-379 STAKHLA
+379 STVKHLA

-398 ESFEMFDEWAD
+398 ESFEMFDEWAESV
-409 AIVEGYLEPDTIM
+409 VEGFLEPDAIM
-422 ALKDL
+422 SLKDL

-432 TLGAD
+432 TLGVD
-437 ATSAVE
+437 GTSAIE
-443 ALESIGIHDEDL
+443 ALESIGITDKDL
-455 ADALEGLAKVNPEA
+455 ADALKSLAKINPDA
-469 DPRETIVAWVAH
+469 DPKETIVAWVAND
-481 TDPEAAQELSAE
+481 DPEAAQSLSD
-493 PAAEPAP
+493 AEPAP
-500 EPAPVEPAPEAPVEP
+500 EPAPVEPAPVPAEAPP
-515 APEADP
+515 AEDPNAVAPDPMADP
-521 AAMAPAPEAPV
+521 NAVPAAPV

-604 QQMAYEDITRM
+604 QQMAYEDMTRI

-626 KSQIPAY
+626 KS
-633 KRKEKGGDW
+633 
-642 KMSTKDLEDE
+642 
-652 KTKSPTSSA
+652 
-661 GLARKKKE
+661 
-669 LGMSEE
+669 
-675 SHQSATTM
+675 HQSNTTM
-683 KHVKNPTKGEKQA
+683 KHIKNPTKGEKQA

-709 RIDMLQSA
+709 RVDMLQSA

-726 ASKPSA
+726 ASKPST

-748 GSDIGKPGKSFDK
+748 GKDIGKPGKSFDK

>member
-116 NDFQYLATNG
+116 DDFQYLATNG

-163 TQPGARSRHISA
+163 EQPGARSRHISA

-180 SDGERFKYPFNHLSG
+180 ADGERFKYPFNHLSG

-224 IQLNVFKR
+224 IQLNLFKR
-232 QAAREGF
+232 TAAREGF

-251 MVKLEQLRQDCTN
+251 MAKLEQLRQDCTS

-276 NFKTNARAELDEV
+276 NFKANTRAELDEI

-322 EIDLADVIESTEKC
+322 EVDLADVIEGS
-336 DECGMMECECDHVEE
+336 DDVEE
-351 ANDNDPPFDPDPK
+351 AYNPNSAGAQHARELKASHRKDLETKAKGGDESAKKRLQSLNDKEERMRNDFD
-364 KKNPPAK
+364 AR
-371 PGKHGQGY
+371 
-379 STAKHLA
+379 
-386 KQGMKQAEKSAS
+386 MER
-398 ESFEMFDEWAD
+398 ESVGFENFENWAD

-455 ADALEGLAKVNPEA
+455 ADALESLAKINPEA

-481 TDPEAAQELSAE
+481 SDPEAAQELGAA

-500 EPAPVEPAPEAPVEP
+500 EPAPVEPAPEAPVAP

-532 AEDEDSMDNEEPQPQ
+532 AEDEDSMDNEEPQPH

-567 RFPKGETGVV
+567 RFPKGETGVI

-604 QQMAYEDITRM
+604 QQMAYEDMTRM

-626 KSQIPAY
+626 KSQIPAF

-748 GSDIGKPGKSFDK
+748 GGDIGKPGKSFDK

>member
-6 MIAQDVFDKVRS
+6 IISQDVFDKVRS

-44 DFAIEG
+44 DFVIEG
-50 NTLGRVS
+50 NNLGRVS
-57 VSINDIGTLKVYY
+57 VSINDIGTLKIYY

-75 EGTDSVIRGVWYDFL
+75 EGTDGIIRGLWYDFL

-116 NDFQYLATNG
+116 DDFQYLAKNG
-126 PKESNMTE
+126 PKEDNMTE

-139 SSKTSYRALENTKL
+139 SSKTSYRTLESTKL

-163 TQPGARSRHISA
+163 TQPGARSRHINA

-180 SDGERFKYPFNHLSG
+180 ADGERFKYPFNHLSG

-206 GRPYDDKGTA
+206 GRPYDEKGGA

-224 IQLNVFKR
+224 IQLGIFKR

-239 VNESTQDIFERA
+239 VNESTQDIVERA
-251 MVKLEQLRQDCTN
+251 MAKLEQLRHDCIN

-276 NFKTNARAELDEV
+276 NFKANARAELDEV
-289 TLEDYKDKF
+289 TMEDYKDKF
-298 TVRQFEDNLT
+298 TVRQFEDNLS

-313 LHAIMQETS
+313 LHSIMQETS
-322 EIDLADVIESTEKC
+322 EVDLADVIENT
-336 DECGMMECECDHVEE
+336 E

-371 PGKHGQGY
+371 AGKHGQGY

-386 KQGMKQAEKSAS
+386 KQGMKQAEKSPT
-398 ESFEMFDEWAD
+398 ESFEIFDEWAD
-409 AIVEGYLEPDTIM
+409 SIVEGYLDPDAIM
-422 ALKDL
+422 NLKDL

-432 TLGAD
+432 TLGVD
-437 ATSAVE
+437 GTSAIE
-443 ALESIGIHDEDL
+443 ALEAIGINDKDL
-455 ADALEGLAKVNPEA
+455 ADALKSLAKINPDA
-469 DPRETIVAWVAH
+469 DPKETIVAWVAND
-481 TDPEAAQELSAE
+481 DPEAAQSLSDTE
-493 PAAEPAP
+493 TAEPAP
-500 EPAPVEPAPEAPVEP
+500 EPAPVEPEP
-515 APEADP
+515 APAEAPPAQDP
-521 AAMAPAPEAPV
+521 NAMAPAPAPAPM
-532 AEDEDSMDNEEPQPQ
+532 AEDEDSMDNKEPQPQ

-567 RFPKGETGVV
+567 RFPKGETGVI

-591 AERLVAHLSQRSH
+591 AERLVAHLSQRS
-604 QQMAYEDITRM
+604 MAYEEISSIMKLSGVKVNEATQMVTGKSKYVAKKVDQWKKQGYKVEKTHKHPNGDETVKLTSDDKKSNESMDDI
-615 LKLAGIKEGVE
+615 LKLAGMKVAEG
-626 KSQIPAY
+626 
-633 KRKEKGGDW
+633 
-642 KMSTKDLEDE
+642 
-652 KTKSPTSSA
+652 
-661 GLARKKKE
+661 
-669 LGMSEE
+669 
-675 SHQSATTM
+675 
-683 KHVKNPTKGEKQA
+683 
-696 AKDIKPGIAGYRD
+696 
-709 RIDMLQSA
+709 
-717 KKDGRLKNE
+717 
-726 ASKPSA
+726 KPSA

-748 GSDIGKPGKSFDK
+748 GGDIGKPGKSFDK

>member
-6 MIAQDVFDKVRS
+6 IIAQDVFDKVRS

-31 TTNNPKEARFFDF
+31 TTNNPKDARFFDF
-44 DFAIEG
+44 DFTIEG

-57 VSINDIGTLKVYY
+57 VSINDIGSLKVYY

-75 EGTDSVIRGVWYDFL
+75 EGTDSVIRDMWYDFL
-90 KEMRMFAMRRMLRF
+90 REMRMFAMRRMLRF

-126 PKESNMTE
+126 SKESNMNE

-139 SSKTSYRALENTKL
+139 SSKTSYRTLENTKL
-153 IIKHSQAVNE
+153 IIKHSQAVNDE
-163 TQPGARSRHISA
+163 QPGARSRHINS

-180 SDGERFKYPFNHLSG
+180 AEGERFKYPFNHLSG

-216 IIDMSESI
+216 IIDISESI
-224 IQLNVFKR
+224 IQLNIFKR
-232 QAAREGF
+232 QAGREGF

-251 MVKLEQLRQDCTN
+251 MAKLDQLRHDCTN
-264 LSKQTYYENWSN
+264 LSKQTYYENWSES
-276 NFKTNARAELDEV
+276 FKANARAELDEV

-322 EIDLADVIESTEKC
+322 EVDLADVIEGSGDAPVHPNDDADGEHGWDDT
-336 DECGMMECECDHVEE
+336 DE
-351 ANDNDPPFDPDPK
+351 AY
-364 KKNPPAK
+364 NPNSAGATHARELKAHYRKDLETKAK
-371 PGKHGQGY
+371 GGDE
-379 STAKHLA
+379 TAKKRLQSLNDKEERMRNDFDA
-386 KQGMKQAEKSAS
+386 RMERESVGF
-398 ESFEMFDEWAD
+398 ESFENWAN
-409 AIVEGYLEPDTIM
+409 AVSEGFLEPDTVM

-427 LDNGL
+427 LDSGL

-443 ALESIGIHDEDL
+443 ALEGIGINDENL
-455 ADALEGLAKVNPEA
+455 NDALESLAKLNPEA
-469 DPRETIVAWVAH
+469 DPTETIIAWVAH
-481 TDPEAAQELSAE
+481 SDPEAAQELGAE
-493 PAAEPAP
+493 PAEEPAP
-500 EPAPVEPAPEAPVEP
+500 VEPAPVEPAPVEPAPEE
-515 APEADP
+515 DP
-521 AAMAPAPEAPV
+521 AAMAPAPAEDPNAVPPAPM
-532 AEDEDSMDNEEPQPQ
+532 AEDEDSMDNEEPVPQ
-547 RANMREIAEVVKSFY
+547 KGNMREIAEVVKSFY

-567 RFPKGETGVV
+567 RFPKGETGVI
-577 VHCKKMFGDQGGQL
+577 VHVKKQFGDQAGRV
-591 AERLVAHLSQRSH
+591 AEMLVSQLSQRAN
-604 QQMAYEDITRM
+604 QQQQAFEEISRM
-615 LKLAGIKEGVE
+615 LKLSGVREGVE
-626 KSQIPAY
+626 KSQVPAY

-669 LGMSEE
+669 IGVQEV
-675 SHQSATTM
+675 SHQDKTTM

-717 KKDGRLKNE
+717 EKAGRLKT
-726 ASKPSA
+726 K
-732 GLSKGQ
+732 
-738 KSSIAKKARA
+738 
-748 GSDIGKPGKSFDK
+748 
-761 VAKAAGGGEKGK
+761 
-773 KIAAAAMWKNAAR
+773 

>member
-6 MIAQDVFDKVRS
+6 IIAQDVFDKVRS

-44 DFAIEG
+44 DFVIEG
-50 NTLGRVS
+50 NNLGRVS

-75 EGTDSVIRGVWYDFL
+75 EGTDGIIRGLWYDFL

-104 DTRDINKGNLNK
+104 DTRDIMKGNLNK
-116 NDFQYLATNG
+116 DDFQYLAKNG
-126 PKESNMTE
+126 PKEENMTE

-163 TQPGARSRHISA
+163 EQPGARSRHINA

-180 SDGERFKYPFNHLSG
+180 EDGERFKYPFNHLSG

-206 GRPYDDKGTA
+206 GRPYDEKGAA

-224 IQLNVFKR
+224 IQLNMFKR

-239 VNESTQDIFERA
+239 VNEGTQDIVERA
-251 MVKLEQLRQDCTN
+251 MAKLEQLRNECTH

-276 NFKTNARAELDEV
+276 NFKANARAELDEV

-313 LHAIMQETS
+313 LHSIMQETS
-322 EIDLADVIESTEKC
+322 EVDLADVIESTEKC

-351 ANDNDPPFDPDPK
+351 ASDNDPPFDPDPP

-371 PGKHGQGY
+371 AGKHGQGY
-379 STAKHLA
+379 STVKHLA
-386 KQGMKQAEKSAS
+386 KQGMKQAEKSPT
-398 ESFEMFDEWAD
+398 ESFDMFDEWAN
-409 AIVEGYLEPDTIM
+409 AVVEGYLEPDTIM
-422 ALKDL
+422 SLKDL
-427 LDNGL
+427 LDTGL
-432 TLGAD
+432 TLGVD
-437 ATSAVE
+437 GTSAIE
-443 ALESIGIHDEDL
+443 ALEAIGINDKDL
-455 ADALEGLAKVNPEA
+455 ADALKSLAKINPDA
-469 DPRETIVAWVAH
+469 DPKETIVAWVAND
-481 TDPEAAQELSAE
+481 DPEAAQSLSDAQ
-493 PAAEPAP
+493 AAEPAP
-500 EPAPVEPAPEAPVEP
+500 VEPAPVEPAPEAPV
-515 APEADP
+515 AP
-521 AAMAPAPEAPV
+521 APAPEMNSGQPV
-532 AEDEDSMDNEEPQPQ
+532 AENTADYDKILQAIAALYGEDMWDNDAMQDLANDLEQAGPSDRELDFIIAKGKLPKRLANIQFTNSDDVQFESTTEDEDSMDNEEPQPH

-567 RFPKGETGVV
+567 RFPKGETGVI

-591 AERLVAHLSQRSH
+591 AERLVAHLSQRSQ
-604 QQMAYEDITRM
+604 QQMAYEEMSRIM
-615 LKLAGIKEGVE
+615 KLAG
-626 KSQIPAY
+626 
-633 KRKEKGGDW
+633 
-642 KMSTKDLEDE
+642 
-652 KTKSPTSSA
+652 
-661 GLARKKKE
+661 
-669 LGMSEE
+669 
-675 SHQSATTM
+675 M
-683 KHVKNPTKGEKQA
+683 KVTE
-696 AKDIKPGIAGYRD
+696 
-709 RIDMLQSA
+709 
-717 KKDGRLKNE
+717 
-726 ASKPSA
+726 SKPSA

-738 KSSIAKKARA
+738 KSSIAKKAKA
-748 GSDIGKPGKSFDK
+748 GKDIGKPGKSFDK

-773 KIAAAAMWKNAAR
+773 RIAAAAMWKNAAR

>member
-6 MIAQDVFDKVRS
+6 IISQDVFDKVRS

-44 DFAIEG
+44 DFVIEG
-50 NTLGRVS
+50 NNLGRVS
-57 VSINDIGTLKVYY
+57 VSINDIGTLKIYY

-75 EGTDSVIRGVWYDFL
+75 EGTDGIIRGLWYDFL

-116 NDFQYLATNG
+116 DDFQYLATNG
-126 PKESNMTE
+126 PKEDNMTE

-139 SSKTSYRALENTKL
+139 SSKTSYRTLESTKL

-163 TQPGARSRHISA
+163 EQPGARSRHINA

-180 SDGERFKYPFNHLSG
+180 AEGERFKYPFNHLSG

-206 GRPYDDKGTA
+206 GRPYDEKGGA

-224 IQLNVFKR
+224 IQLGIFKR
-232 QAAREGF
+232 QVAREGF
-239 VNESTQDIFERA
+239 VNEGTQDIVERA
-251 MVKLEQLRQDCTN
+251 MAKLEQLRHDCIN

-276 NFKTNARAELDEV
+276 NFKANTRAELDEV
-289 TLEDYKDKF
+289 TMEDYKDKF
-298 TVRQFEDNLT
+298 TVRQFEDNLS

-313 LHAIMQETS
+313 LHSIMQETS
-322 EIDLADVIESTEKC
+322 EVDLADVIESTEKC

-351 ANDNDPPFDPDPK
+351 ASDNDPPFDPDPK

-371 PGKHGQGY
+371 AGKHGQGY
-379 STAKHLA
+379 STVKHLA

-398 ESFEMFDEWAD
+398 ESFEMFDEWAESV
-409 AIVEGYLEPDTIM
+409 VEGFLEPDAIM
-422 ALKDL
+422 SLKDL

-432 TLGAD
+432 TLGVD
-437 ATSAVE
+437 GTSAIE
-443 ALESIGIHDEDL
+443 ALESIGITDKDL
-455 ADALEGLAKVNPEA
+455 ADALKSLAKINPDA
-469 DPRETIVAWVAH
+469 DPKETIVAWVAND
-481 TDPEAAQELSAE
+481 DPEAAQSLSD
-493 PAAEPAP
+493 AEPAP
-500 EPAPVEPAPEAPVEP
+500 EPAPVEPAPVPAEAPP
-515 APEADP
+515 AEDPNAVAPDPMADP
-521 AAMAPAPEAPV
+521 NAVPAAPV

-604 QQMAYEDITRM
+604 QQMAYEDMTRI

-626 KSQIPAY
+626 KS
-633 KRKEKGGDW
+633 
-642 KMSTKDLEDE
+642 
-652 KTKSPTSSA
+652 
-661 GLARKKKE
+661 
-669 LGMSEE
+669 
-675 SHQSATTM
+675 HQSNTTM
-683 KHVKNPTKGEKQA
+683 KHIKNPTKGEKQA

-709 RIDMLQSA
+709 RVDMLQSA

-748 GSDIGKPGKSFDK
+748 GKDIGKPGKSFDK

>member
-6 MIAQDVFDKVRS
+6 IIAQDVFDKVRS

-44 DFAIEG
+44 DFVIEG
-50 NTLGRVS
+50 NNLGRVS

-75 EGTDSVIRGVWYDFL
+75 EGTDGIIRGLWYDFL

-104 DTRDINKGNLNK
+104 DTRDIMKGNLNK
-116 NDFQYLATNG
+116 DDFQYLAKNG
-126 PKESNMTE
+126 PKEENMTE

-163 TQPGARSRHISA
+163 EQPGARSRHINA

-180 SDGERFKYPFNHLSG
+180 ADGERFKYPFNHLSG

-206 GRPYDDKGTA
+206 GRPYDEKGAA

-224 IQLNVFKR
+224 IQLNMFKR

-239 VNESTQDIFERA
+239 VNEGTQDIVERA
-251 MVKLEQLRQDCTN
+251 MAKLEQLRNECTH

-276 NFKTNARAELDEV
+276 NFKANTRAELDEV

-322 EIDLADVIESTEKC
+322 EVDLADVIESTEKC

-351 ANDNDPPFDPDPK
+351 ASDTDPPFDPDPP

-371 PGKHGQGY
+371 AGKHGQGY
-379 STAKHLA
+379 STVKHLA
-386 KQGMKQAEKSAS
+386 KQGMKQAEKSPT
-398 ESFEMFDEWAD
+398 ESFDMFDEWAD
-409 AIVEGYLEPDTIM
+409 AVVEGYLEPDAIM
-422 ALKDL
+422 SLKDL

-432 TLGAD
+432 TLGVD
-437 ATSAVE
+437 GTSAIE
-443 ALESIGIHDEDL
+443 ALEAIGINDKDL
-455 ADALEGLAKVNPEA
+455 ADALKSLAKINPDA
-469 DPRETIVAWVAH
+469 DPKETIVAWVAND
-481 TDPEAAQELSAE
+481 DPEAAQSLSDAE
-493 PAAEPAP
+493 AAEPAP
-500 EPAPVEPAPEAPVEP
+500 EPAPVEPEP
-515 APEADP
+515 APAEAPPAQDP
-521 AAMAPAPEAPV
+521 NAMAPAPAPAPM
-532 AEDEDSMDNEEPQPQ
+532 AENEDSMDNEEPQPQ
-547 RANMREIAEVVKSFY
+547 QANMREIAEVVKSFY
-562 DRETG
+562 DKETG
-567 RFPKGETGVV
+567 RFPKGETGVI

-591 AERLVAHLSQRSH
+591 AERLVAHLSQRSQ
-604 QQMAYEDITRM
+604 QQMAYEEMSRIM
-615 LKLAGIKEGVE
+615 KLAGMKVTEG
-626 KSQIPAY
+626 
-633 KRKEKGGDW
+633 
-642 KMSTKDLEDE
+642 
-652 KTKSPTSSA
+652 
-661 GLARKKKE
+661 
-669 LGMSEE
+669 
-675 SHQSATTM
+675 
-683 KHVKNPTKGEKQA
+683 
-696 AKDIKPGIAGYRD
+696 
-709 RIDMLQSA
+709 
-717 KKDGRLKNE
+717 
-726 ASKPSA
+726 KPSA

-738 KSSIAKKARA
+738 KSSIAKKAKA
-748 GSDIGKPGKSFDK
+748 GKDIGKPGKSFDK

-773 KIAAAAMWKNAAR
+773 RIAAAAMWKNAAR

>member
-6 MIAQDVFDKVRS
+6 IISQDVFDKVRS

-44 DFAIEG
+44 DFVIEG
-50 NTLGRVS
+50 NNLGRVS
-57 VSINDIGTLKVYY
+57 VSINDIGTLKIYY

-75 EGTDSVIRGVWYDFL
+75 EGTDGIIRGLWYDFL

-116 NDFQYLATNG
+116 DDFQYLATNG
-126 PKESNMTE
+126 PKEDNMTE

-139 SSKTSYRALENTKL
+139 SSKTSYRTLESTKL

-163 TQPGARSRHISA
+163 EQPGARSRHINA

-180 SDGERFKYPFNHLSG
+180 AEGERFKYPFNHLSG

-206 GRPYDDKGTA
+206 GRPYDEKGGA

-224 IQLNVFKR
+224 IQLGIFKR
-232 QAAREGF
+232 QVAREGF
-239 VNESTQDIFERA
+239 VNEGTQDIVERA
-251 MVKLEQLRQDCTN
+251 MAKLEQLRHDCIN

-276 NFKTNARAELDEV
+276 NFKANTRAELDEV
-289 TLEDYKDKF
+289 TMEDYKDKF
-298 TVRQFEDNLT
+298 TVRQFEDNLS

-313 LHAIMQETS
+313 LHSIMQETS
-322 EIDLADVIESTEKC
+322 EVDLADVIESTEKC

-351 ANDNDPPFDPDPK
+351 ASDNDPPFDPDPK

-371 PGKHGQGY
+371 AGKHGQGY
-379 STAKHLA
+379 STVKHLA

-398 ESFEMFDEWAD
+398 ESFEMFDEWAESV
-409 AIVEGYLEPDTIM
+409 VEGFLEPDAIM
-422 ALKDL
+422 SLKDL

-432 TLGAD
+432 TLGVD
-437 ATSAVE
+437 GTSAIE
-443 ALESIGIHDEDL
+443 ALESIGITDKDL
-455 ADALEGLAKVNPEA
+455 ADALKSLAKINPDA
-469 DPRETIVAWVAH
+469 DPKETIVAWVAND
-481 TDPEAAQELSAE
+481 DPEAAQSLSD
-493 PAAEPAP
+493 AEPAP
-500 EPAPVEPAPEAPVEP
+500 EPAPVEPAPVPAEAPP
-515 APEADP
+515 AEDPNAVAPDPMADP
-521 AAMAPAPEAPV
+521 NAVPAAPV

-604 QQMAYEDITRM
+604 QQMAYEDMTRI

-626 KSQIPAY
+626 KS
-633 KRKEKGGDW
+633 
-642 KMSTKDLEDE
+642 
-652 KTKSPTSSA
+652 
-661 GLARKKKE
+661 
-669 LGMSEE
+669 
-675 SHQSATTM
+675 HQSNTTM
-683 KHVKNPTKGEKQA
+683 KHIKNPTKGEKQA

-748 GSDIGKPGKSFDK
+748 GKDIGKPGKSFDK

>member
-6 MIAQDVFDKVRS
+6 IIAQDVFDKVRS

-31 TTNNPKEARFFDF
+31 TTNNPKDARFFDF
-44 DFAIEG
+44 DFTIEG

-57 VSINDIGTLKVYY
+57 VSINDIGSLKVYY

-75 EGTDSVIRGVWYDFL
+75 EGTDSVIRDMWYDFL
-90 KEMRMFAMRRMLRF
+90 REMRMFAMRRMLRF

-126 PKESNMTE
+126 SKESNMNE

-139 SSKTSYRALENTKL
+139 SSKTSYRTLENTKL

-163 TQPGARSRHISA
+163 EQPGARSRHINS

-180 SDGERFKYPFNHLSG
+180 ADGERFKYPFNHLSG

-224 IQLNVFKR
+224 IQLNIFKR

-251 MVKLEQLRQDCTN
+251 MAKLEQLRHDCTN
-264 LSKQTYYENWSN
+264 LSKQTYYENWSES
-276 NFKTNARAELDEV
+276 FKASTRAELDEV

-308 SIFPL
+308 NIFPL

-322 EIDLADVIESTEKC
+322 EIDLADVVEGSEEEC
-336 DECGMMECECDHVEE
+336 NECGMVESKCSCDDVDEAYNPNSAGAEHARELKAHHRKDLETKAKSGDESAKKRLQSLNDKEERMRNDYDARMERESVG
-351 ANDNDPPFDPDPK
+351 F
-364 KKNPPAK
+364 
-371 PGKHGQGY
+371 
-379 STAKHLA
+379 
-386 KQGMKQAEKSAS
+386 
-398 ESFEMFDEWAD
+398 ESFETWAD
-409 AIVEGYLEPDTIM
+409 SIVEGFLEPDTIT

-427 LDNGL
+427 LDGGL

-443 ALESIGIHDEDL
+443 ALGGIGINDENL
-455 ADALEGLAKVNPEA
+455 NDALESLAKLNPEA

-481 TDPEAAQELSAE
+481 SDPEAAQELSAAPTE
-493 PAAEPAP
+493 EPAP
-500 EPAPVEPAPEAPVEP
+500 VEPAPVEPAPEAPVEP

-521 AAMAPAPEAPV
+521 AAMAPAPAEDPTAVPPAPV
-532 AEDEDSMDNEEPQPQ
+532 AEDEDSMDNEEPVRQKG
-547 RANMREIAEVVKSFY
+547 NMREIAEVVKSFY

-567 RFPKGETGVV
+567 RFPKGETGVI

-591 AERLVAHLSQRSH
+591 AERLVAHLSQRSP
-604 QQMAYEDITRM
+604 QQMAYEDMTRI
-615 LKLAGIKEGVE
+615 LKLSGVKEGVE
-626 KSQIPAY
+626 KSQIPAF

-669 LGMSEE
+669 IGVQEV
-675 SHQSATTM
+675 SHQDKTTM
-683 KHVKNPTKGEKQA
+683 KHVKNPTAGEKKA
-696 AKDIKPGIAGYRD
+696 AKDIKPGVAGYRD

-717 KKDGRLKNE
+717 EKSGRLKT
-726 ASKPSA
+726 K
-732 GLSKGQ
+732 
-738 KSSIAKKARA
+738 
-748 GSDIGKPGKSFDK
+748 
-761 VAKAAGGGEKGK
+761 
-773 KIAAAAMWKNAAR
+773 